1 MSVIRTCVSVIRT
14 CVSLIRTCVSVI
26 RTCVSL
32 IRTSSGVEKNVLI
45 TDTFLLRMDR
55 NGSQAMVLIT
65 GVLITGTLLIQ
76 NYRKK
81 IGYQEKWFL

>member
-14 CVSLIRTCVSVI
+14 CVSVIRTCVSVI

-55 NGSQAMVLIT
+55 NGSQAMVLIADM
-65 GVLITGTLLIQ
+65 
-76 NYRKK
+76 
-81 IGYQEKWFL
+81 FL

>member
-1 MSVIRTCVSVIRT
+1 MSVIRTCVSV
-14 CVSLIRTCVSVI
+14 IRTCVSVI

-55 NGSQAMVLIT
+55 NGSQAMVLIADMFYNRCSYNRYSSNT
-65 GVLITGTLLIQ
+65 KL
-76 NYRKK
+76 
-81 IGYQEKWFL
+81 

>member
-1 MSVIRTCVSVIRT
+1 MSIIRTCASVIRTCVSV
-14 CVSLIRTCVSVI
+14 IRTCVSVI

-55 NGSQAMVLIT
+55 NGSEAMVLIADM
-65 GVLITGTLLIQ
+65 
-76 NYRKK
+76 
-81 IGYQEKWFL
+81 FL